1 MENDP
6 SHMLMSQSTDV
17 FKTGEPPPKS
27 IFYCWNL
34 RSTVL
39 ATFCIEP
46 NNKIVEVALEFRRER
61 KSSPPGHNFL
71 GRYKISRHM
80 RGKCVCFGFLSFCC
94 LNGSSMIQMFA
105 ACEGLWPRAGAG
117 FVLPVNICTMAA
129 SSVTDPGMYSWP
141 IKCDVTIKSTNNFKI
156 TIVHF

>member
-1 MENDP
+1 MENLHSP
-6 SHMLMSQSTDV
+6 MLMSQPKDV
-17 FKTGEPPPKS
+17 FKKAEPPPKF
-27 IFYCWNL
+27 IFCCWNS

-46 NNKIVEVALEFRRER
+46 NNKIVEVALEFRRDR

-71 GRYKISRHM
+71 GRHM
-80 RGKCVCFGFLSFCC
+80 RGKCVCFYVHSFCC

-105 ACEGLWPRAGAG
+105 ACEGWWPRAV
-117 FVLPVNICTMAA
+117 VLPVNICTMAA

-141 IKCDVTIKSTNNFKI
+141 IKCDVTIQSTNNSKI
-156 TIVHF
+156 MIIHF